1 MLKEGEK
8 VPYLVIRYV
17 FPPHKRD
24 ELVKKLMEVAPK
36 SPPDPSIGEG
46 VLGAVKATE
55 QGYINMNIFKAKEG
69 QLDAAFA
76 LWGKRMALLRN
87 VEGFKHSIELW
98 ATSEE
103 AIASIGVTPPEQ

>member
-17 FPPHKRD
+17 YPPHIID

-46 VLGAVKATE
+46 VLGAVRATE
-55 QGYINMNIFKAKEG
+55 KGHINMNIFEVKEG
-69 QLDAAFA
+69 KLDAAFA
-76 LWGKRMALLRN
+76 LWAKRMALLRN
-87 VEGFKHSIELW
+87 VEGFKYSIELW

-103 AIASIGVTPPEQ
+103 ALVSHGVKHPE

>member
-17 FPPHKRD
+17 CPPHIID
-24 ELVKKLMEVAPK
+24 ELVKKLMEFSPK
-36 SPPDPSIGEG
+36 YPPDPSIGEG

-55 QGYINMNIFKAKEG
+55 QGYISMNIFKAKEG

-76 LWGKRMALLRN
+76 LWAKRMAALRN
-87 VEGFKHSIELW
+87 VEGFKNSIEVW
-98 ATSEE
+98 ATNEE
-103 AIASIGVTPPEQ
+103 ALASIGVTLPEQ